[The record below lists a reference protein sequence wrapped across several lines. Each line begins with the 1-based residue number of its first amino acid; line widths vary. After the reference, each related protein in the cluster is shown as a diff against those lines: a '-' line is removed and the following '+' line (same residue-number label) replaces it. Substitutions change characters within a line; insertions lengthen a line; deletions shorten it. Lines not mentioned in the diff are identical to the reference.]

1 MSRKRGDRPISDPC
15 IVYGSLQPHSPH
27 MKNVDDANHPRKR
40 QIVIQGVSRVAI
52 SPGGNN
58 SPVNYTGEYPDISS
72 LHILPPAPWLQ
83 PPNPSPV
90 NPSLSSMTPLPS
102 PVNPSPLPVNPSPLP
117 VNPKPSSMGRPC
129 QTTVMAPLTGV
140 LGTGSSVTEQILS
153 CEVGALGYI

>member
-90 NPSLSSMTPLPS
+90 NPCSS
-102 PVNPSPLPVNPSPLP
+102 PVNPI
-117 VNPKPSSMGRPC
+117 SSSVGCPC
-129 QTTVMAPLTGV
+129 QTPVTYPWTRALS
-140 LGTGSSVTEQILS
+140 TGSPVMEQIPS
-153 CEVGALGYI
+153 CEVGALGYF